1 MSTTAREIAWRHDF
15 DRALQDATAQRKRVL
30 LDFSAAPM

>member
-1 MSTTAREIAWRHDF
+1 METLSRIAWRHDF
-15 DRALQDATAQRKRVL
+15 DAALEDAGKHHKHLL

>member
-1 MSTTAREIAWRHDF
+1 MGTAATEITWRHDY
-15 DRALQDATAQRKRVL
+15 DRALQDAGARHARVL

>member
-1 MSTTAREIAWRHDF
+1 MSTGREIPWRTDF
-15 DRALQDATAQRKRVL
+15 DRALQDASTQQKRVL

>member
-1 MSTTAREIAWRHDF
+1 MSTTAREIAWKHDF
-15 DRALQDATAQRKRVL
+15 DRALQDAKTQKKYLL

>member
-1 MSTTAREIAWRHDF
+1 MTTATKTIAWRHDF
-15 DRALQDATAQRKRVL
+15 DRALQDARNEQRLVL